1 MTLYSTQGRHL
12 CEQAYGLLV
21 EVGVQYQVSIVD
33 IAFDD
38 ALFSRYGITIP
49 VLSILNHDVHTISAP
64 ERHWPFDR
72 NRLAA
77 WLTTYKL
84 G

>member
-1 MTLYSTQGRHL
+1 M
-12 CEQAYGLLV
+12 
-21 EVGVQYQVSIVD
+21 VD